1 MSDTRA
7 SLQGVVDTMSNEQ
20 AGIGVQQQFLTQSQ
34 TTLASV
40 QTALTTQVSNVEN
53 VDAAAT
59 ATALTQ
65 AQQQLQISYKLI
77 ASMQSLSLVNYI

>member
-1 MSDTRA
+1 MWIRKK
-7 SLQGVVDTMSNEQ
+7 
-20 AGIGVQQQFLTQSQ
+20 
-34 TTLASV
+34 LASV

>member
-1 MSDTRA
+1 
-7 SLQGVVDTMSNEQ
+7 MSNEQ
-20 AGIGVQQQFLTQSQ
+20 AGIGVQQQFLTESQ